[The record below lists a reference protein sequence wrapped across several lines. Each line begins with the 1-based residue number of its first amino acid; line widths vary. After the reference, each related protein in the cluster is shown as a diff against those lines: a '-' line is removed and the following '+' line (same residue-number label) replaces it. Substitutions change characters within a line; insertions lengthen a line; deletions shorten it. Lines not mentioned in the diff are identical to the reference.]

1 MAYNPTTEVLNRA
14 QELFQRK
21 VYGKRIN
28 YANESAD
35 VQRAYTELINQPENR
50 RQLGG
55 AVGGGTARVGGSNPR
70 SVNIVPGGMSVVPKD
85 YNPQSPKQSSP
96 RSQAISRTG
105 NLQSQVP
112 TRDKDHG
119 EGNTA
124 QERFSDP
131 NQYFKGTADLRQQIQ
146 EQQTRQR
153 FQSTEA
159 GAFVPLKRANQAFSR
174 EFQKLGATDER
185 LGSIGRGV
193 SQLPLLGVSTAVGF
207 LPESQT
213 KSRLQSAIS
222 ISRQGESGIITGGLK
237 TIRDKPVTLAALY
250 GGGQAVGALSAIGEA
265 GIVSSAGRFGI
276 SSALG
281 TAKAIRAGKIVTGVG
296 FAGATAYDIGLAYT
310 TSDSPSQFGET
321 IGKQVPYG
329 LAIAGGFS
337 RGRSRAIGLSRELF
351 GDNVYTS
358 SGRIRVG
365 SKQFRD
371 EILKGN
377 LMNERGVTALG
388 KEFKVSNLFTQSQKS
403 AITEYRQ
410 LQNIK
415 STQALKN
422 PFVTSTE
429 FVEGGISKTLSKS
442 DISKLSKQISGMTGR
457 PLSESESLVRS
468 TSIFK
473 QRTSVSNPLG
483 DLGPR
488 QFESYVLR
496 ASEQTD
502 SGSRAIGF
510 QFDLRKGGRG
520 IKNLRVISEIG
531 AENNILTSSF
541 AKTRTARSQ
550 AQRFKLTDVK
560 VTRITPGTEEGVFG
574 FETRNVLTNR
584 QLSRLQRSS
593 YTYNQ
598 LRDFGRINIPQNK
611 IPDLFESAGS
621 FRRTQSGGLRLASGK
636 FVSDVGGI
644 KVEVPSRS
652 IFGSRGFSIP
662 ELSQD
667 INLKFQ
673 QDLLIRPKS
682 KPSSGTTLGDLG
694 NLQQQVSRQLF
705 QSAVS
710 TIKTPELKLPSV
722 RSQAFSN
729 PRSIFEG
736 TGLYERSDFTSLS
749 FGRIGSRL
757 FSSKQTT
764 LSTGNRLISLNNQL
778 QSNAQSFNFR
788 TPQKFDISNVAQ
800 FQPPKIDISPRQIP
814 RQGTR
819 QISQT
824 ASPPPIFPTTILT
837 PRTPSEPPPI
847 FPTLRFDTLIPEQ
860 RIPRYRPQLY
870 LDFGGS
876 VLGSSKR
883 QRGRYTASLTSVIFD
898 IRSSRR
904 PTKLLGGYSPF
915 VPRAILVPG
924 KRKRGR
930 PRKKR

>member
-55 AVGGGTARVGGSNPR
+55 AVGGGTARVGGSNPI

-153 FQSTEA
+153 FQSTET

-174 EFQKLGATDER
+174 EFQNLGVTDER

-193 SQLPLLGVSTAVGF
+193 SQLPLLGISTAVGF

-213 KSRLQSAIS
+213 RSRLQSAIS

-250 GGGQAVGALSAIGEA
+250 GIGQAVGALSAIGESA
-265 GIVSSAGRFGI
+265 IVSSAGRFGI

-296 FAGATAYDIGLAYT
+296 FAGPTAYDIGLAYT

-329 LAIAGGFS
+329 LAVAGGFS

-358 SGRIRVG
+358 SGRIKVG
-365 SKQFRD
+365 SKEFRQ

-377 LMNERGVTALG
+377 LMNERGATVFG
-388 KEFKVSNLFTQSQKS
+388 KEFQVSNLFTPAQRS
-403 AITEYRQ
+403 AIIEYRQ
-410 LQNIK
+410 IQNIR

-422 PFVTSTE
+422 PFLTSTQFSE
-429 FVEGGISKTLSKS
+429 AGISTTLSKS
-442 DISKLSKQISGMTGR
+442 DITGLSKQISGMTGR
-457 PLSESESLVRS
+457 PLTESESLVRS
-468 TSIFK
+468 SSIFK
-473 QRTSVSNPLG
+473 QRSSVSNPLERAS
-483 DLGPR
+483 PR
-488 QFESYVLR
+488 QFESFVLR

-502 SGSRAIGF
+502 TGSRAIGF
-510 QFDLRKGGRG
+510 QFDIRKGGRRV
-520 IKNLRVISEIG
+520 KNLRLISEVG
-531 AENNILTSSF
+531 QGENILTSSF
-541 AKTRTARSQ
+541 TKTRTVRGQ
-550 AQRFKLTDVK
+550 PTRFRLSDLR
-560 VTRITPGTEEGVFG
+560 VTRISPGAQEGVFS

-584 QLSRLQRSS
+584 QLSRLQRPT

-598 LRDFGRINIPQNK
+598 LREFGRVNIPEQR
-611 IPDLFESAGS
+611 IPELFDLAGS
-621 FRRTQSGGLRLASGK
+621 ARRTQSGGLRLSQGK

-644 KVEVPSRS
+644 KIEDPRKS
-652 IFGSRGFSIP
+652 IFGTKGFSIP
-662 ELSQD
+662 ELPQD
-667 INLKFQ
+667 INLRFNQELRTRPPPKQTTSASISSLENNQ
-673 QDLLIRPKS
+673 QLI
-682 KPSSGTTLGDLG
+682 
-694 NLQQQVSRQLF
+694 NRQIF

-722 RSQAFSN
+722 RSQAFTS
-729 PRSIFEG
+729 PKSIFEG
-736 TGLYERSDFTSLS
+736 TGLYERSDFTLS
-749 FGRIGSRL
+749 SFTRLGGTL
-757 FSSKQTT
+757 FSR
-764 LSTGNRLISLNNQL
+764 NRIQSSINTRSDLLSLNNQL
-778 QSNAQSFNFR
+778 QSNAQLFNFR
-788 TPQKFDISNVAQ
+788 TPQAFDISSIGQ
-800 FQPPKIDISPRQIP
+800 FQTPQI
-814 RQGTR
+814 GTR
-819 QISQT
+819 QRQLPIQRSGITTQ
-824 ASPPPIFPTTILT
+824 SPPIIPPAITI
-837 PRTPSEPPPI
+837 PRTPSESPPI

-876 VLGSSKR
+876 GLGSSKR